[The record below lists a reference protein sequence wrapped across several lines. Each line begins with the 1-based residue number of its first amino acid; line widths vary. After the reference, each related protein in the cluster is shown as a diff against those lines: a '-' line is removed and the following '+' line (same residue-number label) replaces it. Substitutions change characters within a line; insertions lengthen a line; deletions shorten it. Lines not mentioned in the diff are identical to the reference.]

1 MSRKGGYPYGSTGSL
16 YRGGGGKKKDSEP
29 RPSRRL
35 FIILTAVLVSAAIA
49 GGVFVTTK
57 DGAFS
62 SLLPFSKKLVA
73 LRFQHNGQEVI
84 LLPDQQ
90 VVVNPRDSLQLVQIK
105 TDGWLSWG
113 TRVVSA
119 EIDVRKITKNAA
131 TIHDLFSNETFE
143 NPTTVE
149 LRTLLW
155 NRPIGKVSLLVQLDA
170 KDWLQK
176 ANSTSDVDK
185 RISYL
190 EKALRENQSNIL
202 VKTQLAGLYFDSKR
216 YADAARLYKEID
228 ESGKSKN
235 ISERL
240 LLVYQIMNK
249 VDDALR
255 VYIDLLK
262 ISEEQQTFKE
272 FIAYL
277 KKRKSKEDAGKFLE
291 RHQQEIPKAFQASVL
306 LTLAEL
312 SSETKDWSRAAATY
326 ERAIKAGVKDSDVL
340 YNLFVTYKRNDE
352 IDKALQALERYLE
365 KNPSDLESR
374 LQLGELYEKKGQ
386 TAQAKTAY
394 DAVLQKNPQNKEA
407 LTHLVAILEKSNDKA
422 ALQGVYE
429 RLAQM
434 QPKNRTLQNNLA
446 VIYYE
451 AKKYDK
457 AIACFQTVAS
467 LDPKDIQSR
476 KYMLDIHRKLRNEKG
491 ELEVLHELAKID
503 PKNAVYQDA
512 LFKYYDDKK
521 DYKGMSACFKEAAEQ
536 NPDSVRLHTYQLH
549 AAMKLGDKKTASRE
563 LETLIKLQPKE
574 KIYLR
579 KAADL
584 YEGAGDFAEALKKLD
599 LLLKLDPKDKQAK
612 DDYLRLKMLS
622 MSKKKPS

>member
-1 MSRKGGYPYGSTGSL
+1 MSRKGGYPYGSPGSF
-16 YRGGGGKKKDSEP
+16 YRGGGGKKKDPEP
-29 RPSRRL
+29 GTSHRL
-35 FIILTAVLVSAAIA
+35 AIILVSVFLILAVA
-49 GGVFVTTK
+49 GAVFITTK
-57 DGAFS
+57 DGGFS

-90 VVVNPRDSLQLVQIK
+90 VVVNPRDSIQLVQIK
-105 TDGWLSWG
+105 TDGLVSWG

-119 EIDVRKITKNAA
+119 EIDVRKITKNPA
-131 TIHDLFSNETFE
+131 TIRELFSNESFE
-143 NPTTVE
+143 NPTPIE

-190 EKALRENQSNIL
+190 EKAFHENPSNIL
-202 VKTQLAGLYFDSKR
+202 VKTQLAGLYFDTKR

-228 ESGKSKN
+228 ESGKSKT

-262 ISEEQQTFKE
+262 ISEEQQTFKD

-277 KKRKSKEDAGKFLE
+277 KKRKSKEEAEKFLE
-291 RHQQEIPKAFQASVL
+291 RHQHEIPKAFQSSVL

-312 SSETKDWSRAAATY
+312 SSETRNWSRAAATY
-326 ERAIKAGVKDSDVL
+326 EKAIKAGVKDSDVL
-340 YNLFVTYKRNDE
+340 YNLFVTYKKNDDME
-352 IDKALQALERYLE
+352 KAAQALDRYLE
-365 KNPSDLESR
+365 KNPGDVDSR

-386 TAQAKTAY
+386 TAQAKAAY
-394 DAVLQKNPQNKEA
+394 EAVLQKSPQHKEA
-407 LTHLVAILEKSNDKA
+407 LTRLIAILEKSNDKA

-434 QPKNRTLQNNLA
+434 QPKNRNLQNNLA
-446 VIYYE
+446 VMYYE
-451 AKKYDK
+451 AKRYDK
-457 AIACFQTVAS
+457 AIACFQTVAA

-476 KYMLDIHRKLRNEKG
+476 KYLLDIYRKLRNEKG
-491 ELEVLHELAKID
+491 ELEVLQELAKMD
-503 PKNAVYQDA
+503 PKNSAYQDT

-521 DYKGMSACFKEAAEQ
+521 DYKGMSACFKEASEQ

-549 AAMKLGDKKTASRE
+549 AAMKLGDKKAAARE
-563 LETLIKLQPKE
+563 LESLIKLQPKE

-584 YEGAGDFAEALKKLD
+584 HESTGDYAEALKKLD

-612 DDYLRLKMLS
+612 DDYLRLKMQS
-622 MSKKKPS
+622 MNKKKPS